1 MAAETNLEREYKFD
15 VHPEFV
21 PPDLRSLVGRTERLP
36 EQHLTTT
43 YFDTSDRRLWAR
55 GITLRHR
62 LEAEGDLPAG
72 PLGKWT
78 LKLPVTTASGAGRPD
93 GLARSELNWK
103 GPLEQIPEE
112 ASAVVA
118 GLVRRTSLQP
128 VVELRTERRRLLLH
142 DTASGGEGPWAE
154 LDDDSVRVTSGPRAG
169 LRFRQIELELL
180 SLDPS
185 DGEET
190 SADRVV
196 DELRRVGALP
206 GGGSKFAMAAGL
218 DEGLDGGLD
227 EGGAARKATDV
238 PSAVREILAA
248 DLARVLDW
256 DYRLRV
262 PDRGGDPA
270 ALDVEAVHQARVAAR
285 RLRADVRTLAPVL
298 DPVWVGHVKSDL
310 KWLGALLGRLR
321 DEDVLVERIRTHG
334 DGSAGGADED
344 AVEELITLLR
354 RDRHLGAAE
363 LCEGLASTRYTD
375 LLDRVH
381 AAVDAPPLIEPAGGD
396 AALADL
402 EATLTSV
409 LSMRWRLFGTELA
422 EVGPHPSDDALHHL
436 RIRAKRLRYA
446 AEASEPYIGKRAR
459 RTARAAKRV
468 QSVLGDL
475 HDASVAAR
483 TLREMASH
491 PSVTPAVAYVAGRIA
506 GRAEGDTE
514 RLREAWRK
522 PAAKLAAGKATGWL
536 R

>member
-15 VHPEFV
+15 VHPEFD

-43 YFDTSDRRLWAR
+43 YFDTPDRRLWAR

-78 LKLPVTTASGAGRPD
+78 LKLPVAVGPAAGGPD
-93 GLARSELNWK
+93 GMARSELTWQ
-103 GPLEQIPEE
+103 GPLERVPPE
-112 ASAVVA
+112 ASAVIA
-118 GLVRRTSLQP
+118 GLVRRAPLQP
-128 VVELRTERRRLLLH
+128 VVELRTERRRLVLH
-142 DTASGGEGPWAE
+142 EGASGGEGPWGE
-154 LDDDSVRVTSGPRAG
+154 LDDDLVSVTSGPRAG

-180 SLDPS
+180 SQDPS
-185 DGEET
+185 GGEGT
-190 SADRVV
+190 PAQRVV
-196 DELRRVGALP
+196 DELRRVGAQP

-218 DEGLDGGLD
+218 DEGPDEDGAVPD
-227 EGGAARKATDV
+227 RKGTDV
-238 PSAVREILAA
+238 PSAVKEILAA
-248 DLARVLDW
+248 DLARLLEW

-262 PDRGGDPA
+262 PDRAGDAA

-310 KWLGALLGRLR
+310 KWLGGLLGRLR
-321 DEDVLVERIRTHG
+321 DEDVLVERIRAHG
-334 DGSAGGADED
+334 DGSAGAADEE
-344 AVEELITLLR
+344 AVEELVTLLR

-363 LCEGLASTRYTD
+363 LCEALASARYAD

-381 AAVDAPPLIEPAGGD
+381 AAADAPPLSEPAGGD
-396 AALADL
+396 APPDSLQAA
-402 EATLTSV
+402 LTSA
-409 LSMRWRLFGTELA
+409 LSTRWRLFSTELA
-422 EVGPHPSDDALHHL
+422 EVGPHPGDDTLHHL

-446 AEASEPYIGKRAR
+446 AEASEPYIGGRAR

-522 PAAKLAAGKATGWL
+522 AAGKLAAGKAAKWL